1 MTKIFDGKVVLITG
15 GSRGLGAATARA
27 FADEGA
33 NVAITYVESA
43 DKALAVVTELEAR
56 GVKAVAIKS
65 DQGEPETAPALMDEV
80 IRVFGRLDVLVNNA
94 AVAWQGKTLDD
105 PSIDNQAMD
114 RQWRINVAGVIAN
127 IRAASKHLPE
137 GGRIVSIGS
146 GLGTRAGFP
155 GTADYAATKAAIIG
169 YSKGAARD
177 LGPRKITVNVVQSG
191 LMATDMSAAAMEAG
205 LPPGIMELH
214 AIQRMATVEEV
225 AAGVLFLAG
234 PSSSYITGSVLDV
247 NGGYLA

>member
-1 MTKIFDGKVVLITG
+1 MSKIFSGKVVLITG

-33 NVAITYVESA
+33 DVVITYVASD
-43 DKALAVVTELEAR
+43 DKAADVIADLKAR
-56 GVKAVAIKS
+56 GVGALAIKA
-65 DQGEPETAPALMDEV
+65 DQGDPSQAEAL
-80 IRVFGRLDVLVNNA
+80 ISRVLEHFGHIDILVNNA

-105 PSIDNQAMD
+105 PAIDNIAMD
-114 RQWRINVAGVIAN
+114 RQWVINVAGVVAN
-127 IRAASKHLPE
+127 IRAAAKHLPE
-137 GGRIVSIGS
+137 GGRIISVGS

-177 LGPRKITVNVVQSG
+177 LGPRNITVNVVQAG
-191 LMATDMSAAAMEAG
+191 VMETDMAAASAAK
-205 LPPGIMELH
+205 LPPGLMGVH
-214 AIQRMATVEEV
+214 AIQRPARVEEV
-225 AAGVLFLAG
+225 AAGILFLAG
-234 PSSSYITGSVLDV
+234 PSAGYITGSVLDV